1 MDDFEENFKH
11 LIKEIHKLDLSLS
24 PSDENIVISMLNT
37 FQPWFFGFSKVVP
50 SFERMTINRTLPNNN
65 GETIHEL
72 KYLKNP
78 PPESISRYGRANLKG
93 QSILYATFILP
104 TIIFEMKP
112 KVGDLVTI
120 SKWELKIPE
129 TNLLVYP
136 IIDYPNCKDYQL
148 LNEFEKAI
156 KNYPKGFQDII
167 INDYNLIAQ
176 CFCKYVEKGKD
187 INYIFSAHFADRI
200 LNEFYEGKIEA
211 IIYPSV
217 QDPLNSANIALKPS
231 SFEGKYKIFEIFESI
246 VYSNDGNSLF
256 LKRIKTTRN
265 VDPNGIII
273 WE

>member
-11 LIKEIHKLDLSLS
+11 LIQEIHKLDLSIS
-24 PSDENIVISMLNT
+24 PSDENSVISMLKT
-37 FQPWFFGFSKVVP
+37 FQPWFFGFTKVVP

-78 PPESISRYGRANLKG
+78 PPESISKYGRANLKG

-112 KVGDLVTI
+112 KVGELVTI

-129 TNLLVYP
+129 TNLLVCP
-136 IIDYPNCKDYQL
+136 IIDYPNCRDYQL
-148 LNEFEKAI
+148 LNEFEKAL
-156 KNYPKGFQDII
+156 KTCPKGFQDII

-176 CFCKYVEKGKD
+176 CFSKYVEKGKD
-187 INYIFSAHFADRI
+187 INYIFSAHFADQI
-200 LNEFYEGKIEA
+200 FNELYDGKIEA

-217 QDPLNSANIALKPS
+217 QDPVNSANIALKPS
-231 SFEGKYKIFEIFESI
+231 AFEEKYKIFEICESI